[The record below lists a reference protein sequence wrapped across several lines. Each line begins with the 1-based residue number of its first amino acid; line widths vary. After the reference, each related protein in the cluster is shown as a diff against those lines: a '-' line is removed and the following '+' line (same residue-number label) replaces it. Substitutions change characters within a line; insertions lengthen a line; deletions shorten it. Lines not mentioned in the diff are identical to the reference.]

1 MQNEPAQ
8 EEFLIYG
15 YHPVS
20 EAIAKG
26 KSIQKVILQSGE
38 FEEHSKKMWH
48 DLKGSGINI
57 QRWPRQKLDR
67 LVKGNHQGIVAF
79 VSPVA
84 FAELS
89 NVVANAFDKG
99 ETPLLCWL
107 DGVTDVR
114 NVGAIMRSA
123 AGFGVHGIILP
134 SKSGATLTADV
145 VKSSAGAIY
154 HIPLIQSK
162 TTSDTLKE
170 LGELGVFVT
179 VIHEKTETE
188 IADADMSNPTCLIMG
203 DEGKGVSKEISD
215 FADVEYKIPMKGEV
229 ASLNVSVAAG
239 VVFYEWFKRKAL

>member
-1 MQNEPAQ
+1 MQKEPNQ
-8 EEFLIYG
+8 EEFLVYG

-20 EAIAKG
+20 EAIAQG

-38 FEEHSKKMWH
+38 FDEHSKKMWH
-48 DLKGSGINI
+48 DLKGTDINI

-79 VSPVA
+79 VSPVE
-84 FAELS
+84 FAELG
-89 NVVANAFDKG
+89 NVVANAFEKG

-123 AGFGVHGIILP
+123 TCFCVHGIILP

-162 TTSDTLKE
+162 TTAETLKE
-170 LGELGVFVT
+170 LADLGVFIT
-179 VIHEKTETE
+179 VIHEKTETN
-188 IADADMSNPTCLIMG
+188 IADADFDNPTCLIMG
-203 DEGKGVSKEISD
+203 DEGKGVSLEISD
-215 FADVEYKIPMKGEV
+215 YADAEYKIPMLGGV
-229 ASLNVSVAAG
+229 SSLNVSVAAG
-239 VVFYEWFKRKAL
+239 VVFYEWFKRKG

>member
-1 MQNEPAQ
+1 MQNEPTQ
-8 EEFLIYG
+8 EEFFIYG

-20 EAIAKG
+20 EAIAQG

-79 VSPVA
+79 VSPVE

-123 AGFGVHGIILP
+123 ACFGVHGIVLP
-134 SKSGATLTADV
+134 VKSGATLTADV

-154 HIPLIQSK
+154 HIPLIQSRS
-162 TTSDTLKE
+162 TAETLKE
-170 LGELGVFVT
+170 LAELGVFVT
-179 VIHEKTETE
+179 VIHEKTEAD
-188 IADADMSNPTCLIMG
+188 IANADISNPTCLIMG
-203 DEGKGVSKEISD
+203 DEGQGVSKEI
-215 FADVEYKIPMKGEV
+215 ADYADTGFKIPMLGGV
-229 ASLNVSVAAG
+229 SSLNVSVAAG
-239 VVFYEWFKRKAL
+239 IAFYEWFKRK